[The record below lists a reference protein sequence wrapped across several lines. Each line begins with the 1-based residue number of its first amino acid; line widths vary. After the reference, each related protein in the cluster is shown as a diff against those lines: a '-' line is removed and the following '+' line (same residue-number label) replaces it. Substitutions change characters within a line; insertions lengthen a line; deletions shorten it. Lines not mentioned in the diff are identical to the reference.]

1 MTLSQC
7 QRIIDNDFLG
17 EHKKDGSQT
26 DYSNYKDEIQAHL
39 WRLKDTL
46 IEQQFLKQV
55 ELRDKTLEL
64 SKELLEAIE
73 FKNKLLDIMREF
85 DLLILESKEENLL
98 EMLKQIRAIIKES
111 LK

>member
-17 EHKKDGSQT
+17 EHKKD
-26 DYSNYKDEIQAHL
+26 A
-39 WRLKDTL
+39 L